1 MNIENNKLVNDYLD
15 NVCSN
20 IKNTRMH
27 NEIREE
33 LLCHIEDRF
42 LSNLDNGLNEK
53 EAIENAVTIMGD
65 YKKIG
70 EDLDKVHKPSIE
82 LGILIPTI
90 LILCIGL
97 ITLTFTSNYLGVKDS
112 YINKSI
118 IFSFIGI
125 VFLLLCS
132 SFNYIKLKVYSKII
146 YILSLLLLLLSLF
159 FGAVQYGNNIF
170 LSYGS
175 NTFLVLGPISI
186 NVLELSPI
194 LILISLCNLIKD
206 YSEYKDKMD
215 FLEVYALCFMPL
227 ILMLAFRNISCIAI
241 YFVGVCAILKI
252 KNFKNK
258 YIIIPAIVCLLLFL
272 FALNDYRIMR
282 LTSFLNPLSD
292 PQGSTY
298 IYNQIQTAL
307 NDSVLIGKAN
317 NFIPNL
323 IPDAH
328 SDFIFIFIIYRFGY
342 LAGAVTISL
351 CGLLLFKISK
361 TLTKVKN
368 DYNKSLIGIIL
379 TTLCIKYIY
388 GILMNLGMAPIVP
401 LSLPFLSYGGTSG
414 IINLMLI
421 GLILNIYKIRNL
433 SNIESLNT
441 CNK

>member
-20 IKNTRMH
+20 IRNARMH
-27 NEIREE
+27 SEIREE

-70 EDLDKVHKPSIE
+70 EDLDKIHKPSIE
-82 LGILIPTI
+82 WGILISTI
-90 LILCIGL
+90 LILCIGI
-97 ITLTFTSNYLGVKDS
+97 ITLTFTSNYLGIKDS

-118 IFSFIGI
+118 TFSFIG
-125 VFLLLCS
+125 VVLLFVSS
-132 SFNYIKLKVYSKII
+132 SFNYIKLKVCSKKI
-146 YILSLLLLLLSLF
+146 YIVSILLLLLCLF
-159 FGAVQYGNNIF
+159 SGTVVGGNRAF
-170 LSYGS
+170 LILGS
-175 NTFLVLGPISI
+175 FSI
-186 NVLELSPI
+186 NILELSPI
-194 LILISLCNLIKD
+194 LTLISLCNLVKEFKECK
-206 YSEYKDKMD
+206 SKMD

-227 ILMLAFRNISCIAI
+227 IFMIAFRNISCIAI
-241 YFVGVCAILKI
+241 YFVGVCAVLKI
-252 KNFKNK
+252 KKYKNR
-258 YIIIPAIVCLLLFL
+258 YILIPILVCLLLFL
-272 FALNDYRIMR
+272 FALDNYKIGR
-282 LTSFLNPLSD
+282 LTSFLNPSLD

-323 IPDAH
+323 IPEAH

-342 LAGAVTISL
+342 LAGAATISL
-351 CGLLLFKISK
+351 CGFLLFKISK
-361 TLTKVKN
+361 ILMKVKN
-368 DYNKSLIGIIL
+368 TYNKSLIIIML
-379 TTLCIKYIY
+379 TTLCIKFIY
-388 GILMNLGMAPIVP
+388 GILMNLGMAPHIP
-401 LSLPFLSYGGTSG
+401 ISIPFLSYGGTSG

-433 SNIESLNT
+433 SNIESLNM
-441 CNK
+441 CKK